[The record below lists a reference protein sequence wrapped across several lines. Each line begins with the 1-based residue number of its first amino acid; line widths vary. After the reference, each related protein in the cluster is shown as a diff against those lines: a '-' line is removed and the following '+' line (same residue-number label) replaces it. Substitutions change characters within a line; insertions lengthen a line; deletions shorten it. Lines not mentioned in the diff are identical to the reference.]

1 MGLHM
6 IKKILLVIGL
16 LVFTFGF
23 GQIPTLAVH
32 KDDKKTNL
40 PIHKLL
46 IQIDVVGNISRTTFD
61 ITFYNPYEKILE
73 GDFSFPLN
81 EGQDVCRYAL
91 DVNGNLREGVV
102 IEKIKA
108 RQVYEAVVRKSID
121 PGILSKTKGNFYKTR
136 IYPIPEKGYKRVLFA
151 VEHILPITGNE
162 LHYLLPMSMT
172 EEVGTFSLEVNV
184 VKSEKKP
191 ILRSEDYPE
200 FTFDIVSEIYQL
212 NFNREEYQPTKELD
226 FGVPFFNKSDQFAY
240 TEMYK
245 GQNYFYTSFKI
256 PEFET
261 KPKLSPKN
269 IAIYWDCS
277 FSGEKRNIELE
288 FRVLKKYLEKLKGEK
303 EVRVHTFNY
312 RETSDKRFKITDN
325 ASVLISY
332 LQNIPSDGAT
342 RLENL
347 NFAKDYD
354 EILLFSDGI
363 STIGNENMILP
374 KTPIYAFSSSPGSN
388 YSTLKYIASKTNGK
402 YLKLDEKSI
411 DQMLGKLNTSSI
423 QHMSFDFDPEEF
435 TEIVVSPDSYE
446 RSSFTMA
453 GISLRQDA
461 EFTVNFGNE
470 KGTIWSKKVKV
481 SSNNTDRAI
490 IPRVWAR
497 FKIAE
502 LYMQYQKNK
511 EAITNLGKEYGIVT
525 RNTAFIVLDRIED
538 YVTHEIVPPKEL
550 QKEYYSLLEQKE
562 KKKTKDDR
570 DIQKRNVKQL
580 SILKDWYETI
590 ITPKRDF
597 DKAIR
602 AGAAANS
609 NMSAAERRRM
619 AELSET
625 QRTLE
630 GANQRMAP
638 PTPPVLA
645 DIVEDDLEVEE
656 VIVEDVATEESI
668 NVNKRRRSGKTSG
681 PKIKLLA
688 WQPEA
693 PYLDSLRNV
702 SPGKTISLY
711 HQLKEGYKHTP
722 SFYIEVADF
731 FFKNKNKK
739 QAVVVLSNLLELD
752 LENAELLKVVARRL
766 LDENE
771 NELAI
776 EVYKEILEL
785 RPEEPQS
792 HRDLALA
799 YVQNKEYQKALDL
812 FNHILKTKWER
823 FESIKEIVLNEI
835 NMLISQHKVSLD
847 ISMVNK
853 ELIYEMPI
861 DVRIVV
867 DWSSND
873 NDIDLWVMDPKGE
886 KCYYQNKRTEI
897 GGKISTDITAGYGPE
912 EFTLKKAPR
921 GFYTIY
927 VNYFSES
934 RQSIIGPVT
943 VYATMY
949 TNYGRKNQIAKRIA
963 IQLEDGKKTLQIGQ
977 LEF

>member
-1 MGLHM
+1 M
-6 IKKILLVIGL
+6 IKNILLTIAS

-23 GQIPTLAVH
+23 GQIPTLAIH

-40 PIHKLL
+40 PIHKLS
-46 IQIDVVGNISRTTFD
+46 IQVDVVGNISRTTFD
-61 ITFYNPYEKILE
+61 ITFYNPYEKVLE

-91 DVNGNLREGVV
+91 DVNGSLREGVV

-108 RQVYEAVVRKSID
+108 RQVYEAVVRKNID

-136 IYPIPEKGYKRVLFA
+136 IYPIPEKGYKRVVFA
-151 VEHILPITGNE
+151 IEHILPVIGDE

-184 VKSEKKP
+184 IKSEKKP
-191 ILRSEDYPE
+191 IVGSEDYSE
-200 FTFDIVSEIYQL
+200 FTFDNISEIYQL
-212 NFNREEYQPTKELD
+212 NFNREKYKPAKELD
-226 FGVPFFNKSDQFAY
+226 FRVPFFNKADQFVY
-240 TEMYK
+240 TEMYE

-269 IAIYWDCS
+269 IAIYWDSS

-288 FRVLKKYLEKLKGEK
+288 LGVLKKYLEKLKGEK
-303 EVRVHTFNY
+303 EVCVHTFNY
-312 RETSDKRFKITDN
+312 KEVGNKEFRITDD
-325 ASVLISY
+325 ASMLIAY
-332 LQNIPSDGAT
+332 LKSISSDGAT
-342 RLENL
+342 RLDNL
-347 NFAKDYD
+347 SFAKSYD

-374 KTPIYAFSSSPGSN
+374 KTPIYTFSSSPGSN

-402 YLKLDEKSI
+402 YLKLSERSI
-411 DQMLGKLNTSSI
+411 NDVLNKLNTSSI
-423 QHMSFDFDPEEF
+423 QYMSLGIDKEEF
-435 TEIVVSPDSYE
+435 KDIVVAPENYE
-446 RSSFTMA
+446 TGSFTMA
-453 GISLRQDA
+453 GISLLQDA

-470 KGTIWSKKVKV
+470 KGTVWSKKIKV
-481 SSNNTDRAI
+481 SSNTTDRAI
-490 IPRVWAR
+490 IPRVWAG
-497 FKIAE
+497 FKIGE
-502 LYMQYQKNK
+502 LDMQYQKNK
-511 EAITNLGKEYGIVT
+511 QIITNLGKEHGIVT
-525 RNTAFIVLDRIED
+525 RNTSFIVLDRIED

-550 QKEYYSLLEQKE
+550 QKEYYKLLERKAKE
-562 KKKTKDDR
+562 KTKDDR
-570 DIQKRNVKQL
+570 HIQKSNVKQL
-580 SILKDWYETI
+580 SILKDWYETVVR
-590 ITPKRDF
+590 PKNDTEKVLR
-597 DKAIR
+597 
-602 AGAAANS
+602 AANS

-619 AELSET
+619 AELAET
-625 QRTLE
+625 QRALQEANRRTLD
-630 GANQRMAP
+630 QRAPNEITTP

-645 DIVEDDLEVEE
+645 DIVEDDEEIEE
-656 VIVEDVATEESI
+656 VANNESI
-668 NVNKRRRSGKTSG
+668 SVDKKKRSSKTSG

-702 SPGKTISLY
+702 SPRKTVLLY
-711 HQLKEGYKHTP
+711 HRLKEEYKHTP

-731 FFKNKNKK
+731 FFQNKNKK
-739 QAVVVLSNLLELD
+739 QAVIVLSNLLELD
-752 LENAELLKVVARRL
+752 LENTELLKVVARRL

-799 YVQNKEYQKALDL
+799 YVQNKEYQKALNL
-812 FNHILKTKWER
+812 FNHILNTKWER
-823 FESIKEIVLNEI
+823 FGSIKEIVLNEM
-835 NMLISQHKVSLD
+835 NMLIVQHKVNLD
-847 ISMVNK
+847 VSKVNK

-886 KCYYQNKRTEI
+886 KCYYQNKLTGI

-934 RQSIIGPVT
+934 RQSIVGPVT

-949 TNYGRKNQIAKRIA
+949 TNYGRKDQMAKRIA

>member
-1 MGLHM
+1 M
-6 IKKILLVIGL
+6 IKNILLAIGL
-16 LVFTFGF
+16 LMFTFGF
-23 GQIPTLAVH
+23 GQIPTLAIH

-40 PIHKLL
+40 PIHKLS

-61 ITFYNPYEKILE
+61 ITFYNPYEKVLE

-91 DVNGNLREGVV
+91 DVDGDLREGVV

-108 RQVYEAVVRKSID
+108 RQVYEAVVRQNID

-151 VEHILPITGNE
+151 VEHILPIIGNE
-162 LHYLLPMSMT
+162 LHYLLPMTMT

-184 VKSEKKP
+184 IKSEKKP
-191 ILRSEDYPE
+191 ILQSEDYPQ
-200 FTFDIVSEIYQL
+200 FAFDNISEIYQL
-212 NFNREEYQPTKELD
+212 NFNREKYQPAKELN
-226 FGVPFFNKSDQFAY
+226 FRVPFFNKADQFVY
-240 TEMYK
+240 TEMYE
-245 GQNYFYTSFKI
+245 GRNYFYTSFKI

-261 KPKLSPKN
+261 KPKLAPKN

-288 FRVLKKYLEKLKGEK
+288 LRVLKKYLEKLKGEK
-303 EVRVHTFNY
+303 EVRVHAFNY
-312 RETSDKRFKITDN
+312 QETGDKEFRITDD

-347 NFAKDYD
+347 NFARDYD

-363 STIGNENMILP
+363 STIGNENIILP
-374 KTPIYAFSSSPGSN
+374 KTPIYTFSSSPGSN

-411 DQMLGKLNTSSI
+411 DRALGKLNTSSV
-423 QHMSFDFDPEEF
+423 QYMSFDVDQEEF
-435 TEIVVSPDSYE
+435 EEIVVSSDTYE
-446 RSSFTMA
+446 RGSFTMA
-453 GISLRQDA
+453 GISLGQDA

-470 KGTIWSKKVKV
+470 KGTVWSKKVKV
-481 SSNNTDRAI
+481 STNNTDRAI

-497 FKIAE
+497 FKIGE
-502 LYMQYQKNK
+502 LDMQYQKNK
-511 EAITNLGKEYGIVT
+511 QAITNLGKEHGIVT
-525 RNTAFIVLDRIED
+525 RNTSFIVLDRIED

-550 QKEYYSLLEQKE
+550 QKEYYKLLERKA
-562 KKKTKDDR
+562 KKKTEDDR
-570 DIQKRNVKQL
+570 DMQKRNVKQL
-580 SILKDWYETI
+580 SMLKDWYETI
-590 ITPKRDF
+590 ITPKRDI

-602 AGAAANS
+602 AGEAAANR

-619 AELSET
+619 AELEET
-625 QRTLE
+625 QRVLE
-630 GANQRMAP
+630 GVHHRMAP

-645 DIVEDDLEVEE
+645 DIVEDDLEIEE
-656 VIVEDVATEESI
+656 VVIIEDVATEESI
-668 NVNKRRRSGKTSG
+668 SVNKRRRSSKISG

-688 WQPEA
+688 WQPQA
-693 PYLDSLRNV
+693 PYLDSLRDV
-702 SPGKTISLY
+702 SPSKTVLLY
-711 HQLKEGYKHTP
+711 HRLKEEYKHTP

-799 YVQNKEYQKALDL
+799 YVQNKEFQKALNL
-812 FNHILKTKWER
+812 FNHILNTKWER
-823 FESIKEIVLNEI
+823 FGSIKEVVLNEM
-835 NMLISQHKVSLD
+835 NMLINQHKANLD
-847 ISMVNK
+847 ISIVNK

-886 KCYYQNKRTEI
+886 KCFYQNKRTEI

-912 EFTLKKAPR
+912 EFTLKKATR

-949 TNYGRKNQIAKRIA
+949 TNYGRKYQIAKRIA